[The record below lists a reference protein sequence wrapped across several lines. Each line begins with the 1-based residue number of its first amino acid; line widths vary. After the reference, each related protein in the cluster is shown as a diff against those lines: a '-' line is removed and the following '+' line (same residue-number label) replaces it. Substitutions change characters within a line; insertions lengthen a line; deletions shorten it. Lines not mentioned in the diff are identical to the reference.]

1 MSVSSGGDCAS
12 KQINNRSHG
21 AYCCETD
28 GIKDVDSCGWIYTAY
43 GVKSECLR
51 EFAVTGYCGVN
62 NKGDC
67 PQKTVLGIQ
76 CCKSICV
83 LRGKF

>member
-28 GIKDVDSCGWIYTAY
+28 GIKDVSSCGWIYTAY
-43 GVKSECLR
+43 GVKSECPR
-51 EFAVTGYCGVN
+51 EFAVAGYCGVN

-67 PQKTVLGIQ
+67 PQKTFLGIQ
-76 CCKSICV
+76 CCKFSKKPV
-83 LRGKF
+83 RP